1 MDRGGC
7 DRVIVITM
15 KKRRAR
21 EEEAMVD
28 EALQKASRLIGLL
41 QRDNDEYQRK
51 QKMLESQLVEA
62 NSLNQHFSYQNQ
74 QLEARVG

>member
-1 MDRGGC
+1 
-7 DRVIVITM
+7 
-15 KKRRAR
+15 
-21 EEEAMVD
+21 MVD